1 MISIRKM
8 EIIVDICKQIL
19 YVTNLVVLKY
29 GKALPYY
36 INVSLL
42 LNQEELQNGPLTY
55 SLRFS
60 LLVLF
65 MKVRFKKK
73 VFIKNGPIL

>member
-42 LNQEELQNGPLTY
+42 LNQGPWL
-55 SLRFS
+55 
-60 LLVLF
+60 
-65 MKVRFKKK
+65 
-73 VFIKNGPIL
+73 NAG